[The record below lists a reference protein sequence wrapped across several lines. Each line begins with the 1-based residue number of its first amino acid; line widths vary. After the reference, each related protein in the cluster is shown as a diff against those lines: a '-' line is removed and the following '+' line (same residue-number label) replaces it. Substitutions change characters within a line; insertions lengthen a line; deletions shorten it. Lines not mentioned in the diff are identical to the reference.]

1 MALTREKVELE
12 IYKEDELFEESSD
25 EEGDLLIK
33 SAFEE
38 EEEVGAKKLKVEE
51 ATEPKVTAKKLS
63 EMQEPETLKEEVKEE
78 VEDSKDDTFNTN
90 SDTKDDILNTNSDT
104 KDDIFNTSQNFMGSA
119 PADKPLEE
127 RLKFEAD
134 EQADLMDAC
143 FTNIVKKE
151 IKSEEHSMDPV
162 PLMLPPG
169 PEMTASSSSSSSP
182 TWATIIPLIGGSA
195 LGCKEVGIKSWEG
208 QSC

>member
-51 ATEPKVTAKKLS
+51 ATEPKVTGKKLS
-63 EMQEPETLKEEVKEE
+63 EMQEPETLKEEVKVE
-78 VEDSKDDTFNTN
+78 VEDSKDDIF
-90 SDTKDDILNTNSDT
+90 NTNSDT

-151 IKSEEHSMDPV
+151 IKSEEQSIGPV

-169 PEMTASSSSSSSP
+169 PKMTASSSSSSSSSPP

-195 LGCKEVGIKSWEG
+195 LGCKEVGIKS
-208 QSC
+208 

>member
-51 ATEPKVTAKKLS
+51 ATEPKVTGKKLS
-63 EMQEPETLKEEVKEE
+63 EMQEPETLKEEVKVE
-78 VEDSKDDTFNTN
+78 VEDSKDDIF
-90 SDTKDDILNTNSDT
+90 NTNSDT

-134 EQADLMDAC
+134 EQADLIDAC

-151 IKSEEHSMDPV
+151 IKSEEQSMDPV

-195 LGCKEVGIKSWEG
+195 LGCKEVEN
-208 QSC
+208 

>member
-51 ATEPKVTAKKLS
+51 ATEPKVTGKKLS
-63 EMQEPETLKEEVKEE
+63 EMQEPETLKEEVKVE
-78 VEDSKDDTFNTN
+78 VEDSKDDIF
-90 SDTKDDILNTNSDT
+90 NTNSDT

-134 EQADLMDAC
+134 EQADLIDAC

-151 IKSEEHSMDPV
+151 IKSEEQSMDPV

-169 PEMTASSSSSSSP
+169 PEMTASSSSSSSSP

-195 LGCKEVGIKSWEG
+195 LGCKEVGIKS
-208 QSC
+208 

>member
-12 IYKEDELFEESSD
+12 VYKEDELFEESSD

-51 ATEPKVTAKKLS
+51 ATEPKVTGKKLS

-78 VEDSKDDTFNTN
+78 VKDSKDDIF
-90 SDTKDDILNTNSDT
+90 NTNSDT

-151 IKSEEHSMDPV
+151 IKSEEQSMDPV

-169 PEMTASSSSSSSP
+169 PEMTASSSSSSSSP

-195 LGCKEVGIKSWEG
+195 LGCKEVGIKS
-208 QSC
+208 

>member
-51 ATEPKVTAKKLS
+51 ATEPKVTGKKLS

-78 VEDSKDDTFNTN
+78 VEDSKDDIF
-90 SDTKDDILNTNSDT
+90 NTNSDT

-134 EQADLMDAC
+134 EQADLIDAC

-151 IKSEEHSMDPV
+151 IKSEEQSMDPV

-169 PEMTASSSSSSSP
+169 PEMTASSSSSSSSP

-195 LGCKEVGIKSWEG
+195 LGCKEVGIKS
-208 QSC
+208 

>member
-38 EEEVGAKKLKVEE
+38 EEEVGAKKLKLEK
-51 ATEPKVTAKKLS
+51 ATEPKVTGKKLS

-78 VEDSKDDTFNTN
+78 VKDSKDDIF
-90 SDTKDDILNTNSDT
+90 NTNSDT

-151 IKSEEHSMDPV
+151 IKSEEQSMDSV

-169 PEMTASSSSSSSP
+169 PEMTASSSSSSSSTSSSP

-195 LGCKEVGIKSWEG
+195 LGCKEVGIKS
-208 QSC
+208 

>member
-51 ATEPKVTAKKLS
+51 ATEPKVTGKKLS
-63 EMQEPETLKEEVKEE
+63 EMQEPETLKEEVKVE
-78 VEDSKDDTFNTN
+78 VEDSKDDIF
-90 SDTKDDILNTNSDT
+90 NTNSDT

-134 EQADLMDAC
+134 EQADLIDAC

-151 IKSEEHSMDPV
+151 IKSEEQSMDPV

-169 PEMTASSSSSSSP
+169 PEMTASSSSSTSSSSSSP

-195 LGCKEVGIKSWEG
+195 LGCKEVGIKS
-208 QSC
+208 

>member
-38 EEEVGAKKLKVEE
+38 EEEVGAKKLKLEK
-51 ATEPKVTAKKLS
+51 ATEPKVTGKKLS

-78 VEDSKDDTFNTN
+78 VKDSKDDIF
-90 SDTKDDILNTNSDT
+90 NTNSDT

-134 EQADLMDAC
+134 EQADLIDAC

-151 IKSEEHSMDPV
+151 IKSEEQSMDPV

-195 LGCKEVGIKSWEG
+195 LGCKEVGIKS
-208 QSC
+208 

>member
-51 ATEPKVTAKKLS
+51 ATEPKVTGKKLS
-63 EMQEPETLKEEVKEE
+63 EMQEPETLKEEVKVE
-78 VEDSKDDTFNTN
+78 VEDS
-90 SDTKDDILNTNSDT
+90 KDDILNTNSDT

-134 EQADLMDAC
+134 EQADLIDAC

-151 IKSEEHSMDPV
+151 IKSEEQSMDPV

-195 LGCKEVGIKSWEG
+195 LGCKEVGIKS
-208 QSC
+208 

>member
-51 ATEPKVTAKKLS
+51 ATEPKVTGKKLS

-78 VEDSKDDTFNTN
+78 VKDSKDDIF
-90 SDTKDDILNTNSDT
+90 NTNSDT

-151 IKSEEHSMDPV
+151 IKSEEQSMDPV

-169 PEMTASSSSSSSP
+169 PEMTASSSSSSSSP

-195 LGCKEVGIKSWEG
+195 LGCKEVGIKS
-208 QSC
+208 

>member
-51 ATEPKVTAKKLS
+51 ATEPKVTGKKLS
-63 EMQEPETLKEEVKEE
+63 EMQEPETLKEEVKVE
-78 VEDSKDDTFNTN
+78 VEDS
-90 SDTKDDILNTNSDT
+90 KDDILNTNSDT

-134 EQADLMDAC
+134 EQADLIDAC

-151 IKSEEHSMDPV
+151 IKSEEQSMDPV

-169 PEMTASSSSSSSP
+169 PEMTASSSSSSSSP

-195 LGCKEVGIKSWEG
+195 LGCKEVGIKS
-208 QSC
+208 